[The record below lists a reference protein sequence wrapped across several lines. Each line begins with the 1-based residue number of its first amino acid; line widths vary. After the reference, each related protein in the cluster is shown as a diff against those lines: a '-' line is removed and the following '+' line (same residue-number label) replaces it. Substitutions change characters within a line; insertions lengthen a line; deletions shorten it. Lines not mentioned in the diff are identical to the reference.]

1 MLSPAFVLWDVGC
14 PLYTYGSILV
24 IVLVIWQVKRRHQ
37 KLTLEF
43 NKRFCQ
49 LYKPVEVTSSL
60 ESERSPSDPALQCG
74 FISSHLT
81 LSPGSSAKRTSQK
94 EDKKLQRLLF
104 ITKSQGWLPLE
115 GSVRELL
122 CADPSCQICNAVA
135 LEIQQ
140 LLAGVRGTC
149 AVSIQPEVQV
159 NGDGEIPRGQDVTP
173 GVETSLKNQI
183 MDRVPQHHRKVRQ
196 RARDA
201 TSRARRCFQK
211 EAEKPRKLISIIKS
225 QGSLLQE
232 ESVRQFLCTDHS
244 CQTCNAVALEIQQL
258 LEDNNNQSSPI
269 LSGPLQGS
277 GPKMYSMP
285 HVSFEQ
291 NLELH
296 SQNSE
301 EPSVP
306 SISPTLTQLTE
317 HLTQS
322 TNADSVSEY
331 WADHVHLG
339 QEFQLT
345 DMPVGPEIIASS
357 WLEATMVPENE
368 QGRMQNT
375 PNFVQGNQ
383 DQQSTNSQVPFLSL
397 NPEITNVTQPTIL
410 HMVPHSYL
418 PFLSPEVLQL
428 LEVHVKKWMH
438 FQKWGLP
445 RRVENSLRQLTL
457 NPPMYYHTKNTEPVS
472 VILNNTPQVCVH
484 GFGTKDQQIWCSHMA
499 DQQTETFWVSEWP
512 YRDQEK
518 RQYCLQ
524 TANPM
529 GFNLSTP
536 VFNVLSGLYSLPGRQ
551 INDSRN
557 NLQQIY
563 SQLFCGLPSLHS
575 ESLTATF
582 LSSQGFSKN
591 KNMPKSHLKDSLLFK
606 DFPFSPLLPKTQPAT
621 TLPSTLPSPN
631 CDSATEHQAQVSV
644 PLLTPAEC
652 ETLEWHLLQKQ
663 LQHQWGPPAIFQRSC
678 HAQSPMQLELCGKI
692 QSPETV
698 KTSWPGQPAPVLTRE
713 LLFFPGQARR
723 LLEFHLQKQLI
734 HLRWGLPPKIQE
746 SIQLLL
752 SSADQQTLSWNS
764 VTLSNVSTSQPKA
777 LEANGTTDPFLPT
790 VAQVSIPMPYLFA
803 QAKAILHGHIDSKCG
818 QIHQGKFPC
827 HVHSSWERRIP
838 EGLAVTPFSCILQ
851 GQPPEPEAA
860 SHPGLH
866 HKITPWMPEAL
877 GQQPQSSPGAP
888 TEHRKLTPALPQGAI
903 EKLETTLRHKYLAFL
918 SGLPA
923 LYYMALSKAM
933 APATTS
939 HSVTT
944 ETVPGPAETPKEPL
958 TPMISLEDPCR
969 RLEPCFQ
976 KDNVAWTD
984 ITGEFQPEMQ
994 VEGKLQVMAL
1004 DSQKHPAS
1012 PSSFKTRILAQL
1024 NFHLRK
1030 KVIEIKLGVPVR
1042 LREPKEPT
1050 TDISENKFFSRA
1062 SPGSLSR
1069 QRSTVD
1075 LLVPPDSSP
1084 APDSEGV
1091 HRKEQLAT
1099 ELSSQA
1105 VSRGFIH
1112 RASKISHFSGD
1123 TNETQ
1128 VLCVQVG
1135 ASVNS
1140 PSLEES
1146 WSAKPH
1152 AQGQGKDSAPVP
1164 TLAEKREDTGKPKAA
1179 GDLGEGDAGLGLSL
1193 PSEERLPD
1201 EDQRPDRVLQ
1211 NRKPQGA
1218 WGWSHSFHLVD
1229 LHRHS
1234 SQCLSQL
1241 KLPDSPPQ
1249 VPEGNEC
1256 KRDTQDSQSKLSAV
1270 LEPARFP
1277 ESAHPAV
1284 SQASQGQPFLG
1295 QPIQCKPLQG
1305 QTLQGSFL
1313 QGQVMPVPSHTKTR
1327 LPESGSRNKMKSFLC
1342 SSSAMPKGKGRVE
1355 AAVSTPEKVA
1365 KTREENVEKSLT
1377 PAESPIQ
1384 RTETKKPTGHTK
1396 AQSLPAVKPVVLSS
1410 LCGPHSPDQKLR
1422 LRSRQQGSASVLGR
1436 PRHCPRH
1443 CPRVACATEQKNL
1456 PISHISPQER
1466 CLVQ

>member
-1 MLSPAFVLWDVGC
+1 MLSPIFVLWDIGC
-14 PLYTYGSILV
+14 PLYTYGSIFFIIL
-24 IVLVIWQVKRRHQ
+24 IIWQVKRSYHGLRYEHTRSCCRRHQ
-37 KLTLEF
+37 KIRQKARDAASRARRRSQEEA
-43 NKRFCQ
+43 K
-49 LYKPVEVTSSL
+49 KPWEL
-60 ESERSPSDPALQCG
+60 
-74 FISSHLT
+74 
-81 LSPGSSAKRTSQK
+81 LSVM
-94 EDKKLQRLLF
+94 
-104 ITKSQGWLPLE
+104 KSQGWISQE
-115 GSVRELL
+115 ESVRELL
-122 CADPSCQICNAVA
+122 CADP
-135 LEIQQ
+135 
-140 LLAGVRGTC
+140 
-149 AVSIQPEVQV
+149 
-159 NGDGEIPRGQDVTP
+159 
-173 GVETSLKNQI
+173 
-183 MDRVPQHHRKVRQ
+183 
-196 RARDA
+196 
-201 TSRARRCFQK
+201 
-211 EAEKPRKLISIIKS
+211 
-225 QGSLLQE
+225 
-232 ESVRQFLCTDHS
+232 S

-258 LEDNNNQSSPI
+258 LAGENNQISPD
-269 LSGPLQGS
+269 LAGTSQGS
-277 GPKMYSMP
+277 SCLQKMSMST
-285 HVSFEQ
+285 VSFEKSV
-291 NLELH
+291 ELH
-296 SQNSE
+296 PQHSRDLSLASATSTLSQLMGHKN
-301 EPSVP
+301 
-306 SISPTLTQLTE
+306 LTQEVAQT
-317 HLTQS
+317 
-322 TNADSVSEY
+322 TNAINIQEH
-331 WADHVHLG
+331 WADYL
-339 QEFQLT
+339 QLEQKFQPA
-345 DMPVGPEIIASS
+345 DMPVVQENTASPR
-357 WLEATMVPENE
+357 LEEPVAQLNE
-368 QGRMQNT
+368 QKTVQNSPGLT
-375 PNFVQGNQ
+375 QENKSKVSLLP
-383 DQQSTNSQVPFLSL
+383 L
-397 NPEITNVTQPTIL
+397 NPETANLT
-410 HMVPHSYL
+410 HSMAFHVDSVLPAHL
-418 PFLSPEVLQL
+418 PFLKPEVLWL
-428 LEVHVKKWMH
+428 LEGHIKKWMH

-445 RRVENSLRQLTL
+445 RRVENSLRQFIPDQTL
-457 NPPMYYHTKNTEPVS
+457 FGRPGKKHHLFSRLNSTSQVTTDTAEPIS
-472 VILNNTPQVCVH
+472 
-484 GFGTKDQQIWCSHMA
+484 QQSWGACTGREPTQAI
-499 DQQTETFWVSEWP
+499 WVSEWP
-512 YRDQEK
+512 IIHAGQRHYSKQIK
-518 RQYCLQ
+518 NCNTL
-524 TANPM
+524 P
-529 GFNLSTP
+529 LSSP
-536 VFNVLSGLYSLPGRQ
+536 LLEVQNSLYPLPGGQ
-551 INDSRN
+551 ATGSGN
-557 NLQQIY
+557 NLQQKC
-563 SQLFCGLPSLHS
+563 SQLFCGLPFLHS
-575 ESLTATF
+575 ESLAATC

-631 CDSATEHQAQVSV
+631 CDSATEHQAQVSA

-944 ETVPGPAETPKEPL
+944 EMVPGPAETPKEPL
-958 TPMISLEDPCR
+958 TPMISLEDPCI
-969 RLEPCFQ
+969 RLESCFQ

-1004 DSQKHPAS
+1004 ESQKHPAS

-1062 SPGSLSR
+1062 SPGSLSS
-1069 QRSTVD
+1069 QGSTVD

-1152 AQGQGKDSAPVP
+1152 AQGQGKDSAHVP

-1218 WGWSHSFHLVD
+1218 WGWSHGFHLVD

-1234 SQCLSQL
+1234 SQCHSQL

-1365 KTREENVEKSLT
+1365 KTREENAEKSLT

-1443 CPRVACATEQKNL
+1443 CPRVVLSPNQETHSSSHPSSKKHCLAQKEHFRAMKKSVWAPRPL
-1456 PISHISPQER
+1456 YSLQSPTT
-1466 CLVQ
+1466 LYLH